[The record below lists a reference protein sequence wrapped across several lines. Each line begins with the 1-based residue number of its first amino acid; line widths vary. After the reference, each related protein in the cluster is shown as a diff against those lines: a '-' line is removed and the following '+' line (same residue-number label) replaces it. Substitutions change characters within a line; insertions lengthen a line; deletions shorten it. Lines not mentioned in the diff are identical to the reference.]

1 VQAPDD
7 PKQQAALAALAYVPE
22 SGVVGLGTGSTA
34 RFFIEEIGRL
44 VAEGR
49 ALSGVATSEQ
59 SRRQAVQLGIPL
71 LSDEEPWDI
80 AVCVDGADEVSAE
93 FDLIKGGGAA
103 HTREKI
109 VNRHSRLH
117 VIVVDES
124 KLSRHLGE
132 KWPVPLEI
140 LSFGLGSTLRALTAF
155 GIATPRVRDGAPV
168 LTDSGNRVVDLAVG
182 IVERPPELD
191 RALRGIPG
199 VVETGLF
206 CGRADV
212 LLVGGPSGVR
222 TLTRSGRARAPSGV
236 ERSPGG

>member
-1 VQAPDD
+1 MDAGENS
-7 PKQQAALAALAYVPE
+7 KQAAARAALAYVPE

-34 RFFIEEIGRL
+34 RYFIEEIGRL
-44 VAEGR
+44 VASGR
-49 ALSGVATSEQ
+49 DLCGVVTSEQ
-59 SRRQAVQLGIPL
+59 SRKQALGLGIPL
-71 LSDEEPWDI
+71 LGDDDAWDI

-109 VNRHSRLH
+109 VNRHSRSN

-132 KWPVPLEI
+132 KWPVPLEV
-140 LSFGLGSTLRALTAF
+140 LPFGLASTLKVLAEF
-155 GIATPRVRDGAPV
+155 GRVTLREKLGLPV
-168 LTDSGNRVVDLAVG
+168 VTDSGNRVVDLAAGV
-182 IVERPPELD
+182 IERPRELD
-191 RALRGIPG
+191 QALRSVPG

-212 LLVGGPSGVR
+212 VLVGGPDGVR
-222 TLTRSGRARAPSGV
+222 ALTPRRS
-236 ERSPGG
+236 